1 MKQHS
6 ANQTNRPAIPTRSIS
21 GHFIASEQ
29 APAREWSGFC
39 LGHYTG
45 HRCLSQA
52 RKRYMTTSAKT

>member
-52 RKRYMTTSAKT
+52 RKRYM